1 MHHTTN
7 RVLARELLRI
17 AWIIEFALIFIGLL
31 VSFHLSF
38 FSHENKPSVAVPSLI
53 FFSAIA
59 VSEFGK
65 IPLSKVTV
73 SNQAGVFTRLI
84 AFLFLLLLCF
94 LSAEALLITG
104 DIVQKERLAP
114 ITKLSDQIN
123 RSNDQII
130 SVEALLKNTATKSPA
145 ISEEELDY
153 LEARIHEVADKN
165 IALRKQEDKI
175 ITGNNSNFKNLS
187 RNQLSKLRDKIAT
200 ANSQLEQIVVSHQA
214 DFVKL
219 RTYQA
224 NDLKQSLFR
233 DGAIRKEYRE
243 KMLQLDS
250 RLRDERAK
258 LEQFRDS
265 LLKQEEALLLELRSL
280 EDLSPSNKKSIEAI
294 QDEIKINNLL
304 IIKLQERKNA
314 ILEDRNNHAANSL
327 NTRNNLLDDLA
338 AAKENNASLMS
349 ALARAKDDNFIYR
362 VAGYSFGISPAAVNQ
377 AQYSLINSI
386 FIFSIAIILSALPSC
401 LAAISTCV
409 KSDSVRKDKVSKW
422 ARLGNAVDKLYTKV
436 EKSRQRQRH
445 QRDHNLQKALQAN
458 KEKDAAKTNKI
469 NALEATV
476 TKLRQELMHKP
487 EVITKEV
494 EVEKVVY
501 KPKFI
506 HIPVPPLPEEQSFLG
521 SLWRNFNTRKE
532 GTSDET

>member
-1 MHHTTN
+1 MHITRNT
-7 RVLARELLRI
+7 VLAKELIRI
-17 AWIIEFALIFIGLL
+17 AWIIEFALVFTGLL
-31 VSFHLSF
+31 VSLHLSF
-38 FSHENKPSVAVPSLI
+38 FGHENNLSLAVPSLI

-123 RSNDQII
+123 RSNNQII
-130 SVEALLKNTATKSPA
+130 SVQALLENTATKSPA
-145 ISEEELDY
+145 ISPEELDY
-153 LEARIHEVADKN
+153 LEARINEIEDKN
-165 IALRKQEDKI
+165 IALRKQEDSI
-175 ITGNNSNFKNLS
+175 IIGNNSNYKNLS

-200 ANSQLEQIVVSHQA
+200 ADSQLVQIVESHQA
-214 DFVKL
+214 QLDKL
-219 RTYQA
+219 KTYQA

-250 RLRDERAK
+250 RLSDEKGK
-258 LEQFRDS
+258 LEQFRDA
-265 LLKQEEALLLELRSL
+265 LLKQEEALLHELRSL
-280 EDLSPSNKKSIEAI
+280 EDLSPSNKRSIEAI
-294 QDEIKINNLL
+294 QDELKNNNLL

-314 ILEDRNNHAANSL
+314 IIEDRNNHAASSL
-327 NTRNNLLDDLA
+327 STRNNLLDDLA
-338 AAKENNASLMS
+338 AAKENNASLRTQ
-349 ALARAKDDNFIYR
+349 LAHAKDDNFIYR

-386 FIFSIAIILSALPSC
+386 FIFSISIILSALPSC

-422 ARLGNAVDKLYTKV
+422 TRFGNAVDKFHSKR
-436 EKSRQRQRH
+436 EKSRQRKREQRN
-445 QRDHNLQKALQAN
+445 HNREKALQDY
-458 KEKDAAKTNKI
+458 KESDAAKTNKI

-476 TKLRQELMHKP
+476 NKLKHELLQKP
-487 EVITKEV
+487 KEITKEI
-494 EVEKVVY
+494 EVEKVIY
-501 KPKFI
+501 KPEFI
-506 HIPVPPLPEEQSFLG
+506 HIPVPPLPEEQGFLG
-521 SLWRNFNTRKE
+521 SLWEHFKNAQKD
-532 GTSDET
+532 TSHEK